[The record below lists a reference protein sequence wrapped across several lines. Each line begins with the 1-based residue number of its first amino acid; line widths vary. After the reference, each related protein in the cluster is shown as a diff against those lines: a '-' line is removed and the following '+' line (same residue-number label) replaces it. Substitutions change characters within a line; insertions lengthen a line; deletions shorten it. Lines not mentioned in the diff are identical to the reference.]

1 MPSDNGG
8 YGDDVDGGYFVI
20 VIHKEPPNQPPHCNT
35 RAKESSAKAIS
46 YSDRKKC
53 GVTELYT

>member
-20 VIHKEPPNQPPHCNT
+20 VIHKGPPTKPPHCNT
-35 RAKESSAKAIS
+35 QAKESSAKAIS

-53 GVTELYT
+53 GVTER